1 MEALLQGY
9 CEDDKEEEK
18 EEKASRETQPG
29 FRKKSDDNTQFRAGD
44 LSAFSPKRRRGGE
57 LLQPAAADALDS
69 EDEDFDPQRDLH
81 FNHTAPSRPPFKPP
95 VCTPPGPSILRA
107 DENQSSIAARQSRFP
122 FGDNKRPRDAM
133 KAGTQTHMT
142 RASQRVSAA
151 FIPPQ
156 LKGRKNVIT
165 EDNRM

>member
-81 FNHTAPSRPPFKPP
+81 FNHTAPSRPPLKPP
-95 VCTPPGPSILRA
+95 GNFPPTEKESGLR
-107 DENQSSIAARQSRFP
+107 E
-122 FGDNKRPRDAM
+122 
-133 KAGTQTHMT
+133 T
-142 RASQRVSAA
+142 REKLRGKES
-151 FIPPQ
+151 
-156 LKGRKNVIT
+156 
-165 EDNRM
+165 